1 MADILPQPTARFLFA
16 FAALTFSAALHAQT
30 SDPKALEYVRGA
42 VASQLLADKTDRS
55 CWIYRDH
62 DVVPGRDGHDVVTS
76 NVGTPEGELKRTI
89 ERDGKP
95 VSKSDEQAETDRIVH
110 FVHDA
115 AAQSRTHKENSHDD
129 QQATALLK
137 MLPDAFLWTIAS
149 ETPELVTLNY
159 TPNPKFEGP
168 DYQAKVMSTMAGQL
182 VVVRR
187 GNHIKTFR
195 GSLTEDFKI
204 FGGVFGRL
212 YKGGTFDVERR
223 EVAPGFWEI
232 AETHVH
238 IAGHVFVFHTIGEQ
252 QDEVKTDW
260 KPSPA
265 KTLAEAARLLNANP

>member
-1 MADILPQPTARFLFA
+1 MADLLPQPTARCLLA
-16 FAALTFSAALHAQT
+16 FAALLLPAALHAQT

-62 DVVPGRDGHDVVTS
+62 DVTPSHNLLTS
-76 NVGTPEGELKRTI
+76 NVGTPDGELKRTI
-89 ERDGKP
+89 EQNGRP
-95 VSKSDEQAETDRIVH
+95 VSAAEAQAETDRIVR
-110 FVHDA
+110 FVHDYS
-115 AAQSRTHKENSHDD
+115 AQSKTHKENSHDD

-137 MLPDAFLWTIAS
+137 MLPEAFLWTIAS
-149 ETPELVTLNY
+149 ETSELVTLNY
-159 TPNPKFEGP
+159 VPNPNFEGP

-182 VVVRR
+182 VVVRK

-232 AETHVH
+232 TETHVH

-252 QDEVKTDW
+252 QDEVKSDW

-265 KTLAEAARLLNANP
+265 KNLTEAARLLNANP

>member
-1 MADILPQPTARFLFA
+1 MADILPQPTARSLLA
-16 FAALTFSAALHAQT
+16 FAALLLPASLHAQA

-42 VASQLLADKTDRS
+42 VASQLQADKIDRS
-55 CWIYRDH
+55 CWILHDH
-62 DVVPGRDGHDVVTS
+62 DVTPGRDVLTL
-76 NVGTPEGELKRTI
+76 NVGSPDGELKRTL
-89 ERDGKP
+89 EQNGKP
-95 VSKSDEQAETDRIVH
+95 LSPADEKAETDRIVQ

-159 TPNPKFEGP
+159 VPNPKFEGP

-182 VVVRR
+182 VVARK

-195 GSLTEDFKI
+195 GSLTQDFKI
-204 FGGVFGRL
+204 FGGVLGRL

-232 AETHVH
+232 TETHVH

-265 KTLAEAARLLNANP
+265 KNLTEAAHLLNANP